1 MADLFK
7 QAITTASSTHSMSTR
22 RHSALGDVA
31 SAQLAELEAIK
42 IKTMYQMVEDIKISD
57 KGRQVS
63 KKLLFL
69 TTKQGMSLGSL
80 RSEQMLSHPFNFLMH
95 FFFHSPL
102 FLPLFLFLFALS
114 FLIFFI
120 QSRIYL
126 YNDNFLNFLI
136 HFFFHSPL
144 FLPLFLFL
152 FALSFL
158 IFFIQSRI

>member
-1 MADLFK
+1 MVNFELMADLFK

-80 RSEQMLSHPFNFLMH
+80 RSEQMLSHPFNFL
-95 FFFHSPL
+95 
-102 FLPLFLFLFALS
+102 
-114 FLIFFI
+114 
-120 QSRIYL
+120 
-126 YNDNFLNFLI
+126 I

-144 FLPLFLFL
+144 FLPP
-152 FALSFL
+152 LSLSLCSL
-158 IFFIQSRI
+158 ISYFFYSITHIFV

>member
-120 QSRIYL
+120 QSRI
-126 YNDNFLNFLI
+126 
-136 HFFFHSPL
+136 
-144 FLPLFLFL
+144 
-152 FALSFL
+152 
-158 IFFIQSRI
+158 

>member
-7 QAITTASSTHSMSTR
+7 QAIATTASSTHSMSTR

-69 TTKQGMSLGSL
+69 TTKQGTSLGSL
-80 RSEQMLSHPFNFLMH
+80 RFSSIGADVVAHPFNFLIH
-95 FFFHSPL
+95 LFYSPL
-102 FLPLFLFLFALS
+102 FLPLFLFALS
-114 FLIFFI
+114 FFIFLI
-120 QSRIYL
+120 QSRIYK
-126 YNDNFLNFLI
+126 
-136 HFFFHSPL
+136 
-144 FLPLFLFL
+144 
-152 FALSFL
+152 
-158 IFFIQSRI
+158 